1 MERVTEQE
9 RVGNQ
14 INEIIETAESML
26 YMLEDYI
33 DYSEY
38 PDVEEIVNKYIS
50 GVQRNIKWWRKLQNE
65 YERRGLER
73 EGDYSAKALNV
84 KIKLGFDRISDTYV
98 EFEYELQQLGMY
110 ADFQSF
116 LMQNFIEFERE
127 NGFTETECDV
137 PDHSYLIPYTQMI
150 EKGESYTLSD
160 MINMQIRREIREI
173 EEKLKE
179 TVKEQYKAQFKRG
192 SDEAEI
198 KAEALS
204 FKCNFL
210 KSAIEIRRNV
220 LKNKS

>member
-1 MERVTEQE
+1 
-9 RVGNQ
+9 
-14 INEIIETAESML
+14 
-26 YMLEDYI
+26 
-33 DYSEY
+33 
-38 PDVEEIVNKYIS
+38 
-50 GVQRNIKWWRKLQNE
+50 
-65 YERRGLER
+65 
-73 EGDYSAKALNV
+73 
-84 KIKLGFDRISDTYV
+84 
-98 EFEYELQQLGMY
+98 MY

-116 LMQNFIEFERE
+116 LLQNFIEFESE
-127 NGFTETECDV
+127 NGSTETECDV

-150 EKGESYTLSD
+150 EKGDSYTLSD
-160 MINMQIRREIREI
+160 MTNMQIRREIREI
-173 EEKLKE
+173 EEMLKE